1 VKGEATL
8 HGGLGKGGTVTLYAG
23 SKKVSQGGRDR
34 EDCGEIPMLLSTRAI
49 RGAIGGDDT

>member
-8 HGGLGKGGTVTLYAG
+8 HDGLGKGGTVTLYAG
-23 SKKVSQGGRDR
+23 SKKVSQDR
-34 EDCGEIPMLLSTRAI
+34 EDCSEIPMLLSTRAI